1 MTYRIELTA
10 AAKRAL
16 ANTLPEAVAV
26 ACWEFIRGPLAENPY
41 RVGKPLRDRLEG
53 RYSARRGEFRVI
65 YQIVDDRVFVRVIHI
80 AHRRDV
86 YRRRTQVAGR

>member
-1 MTYRIELTA
+1 VTYRIELTKA
-10 AAKRAL
+10 ARQAL
-16 ANTLPEAVAV
+16 TELLPEPVAV

-41 RVGKPLRDRLEG
+41 RVGKPLRNHLKG

-65 YQIVDDRVFVRVIHI
+65 YQIFDDRVVVRVIHI

-86 YRRRTQVAGR
+86 YRR

>member
-10 AAKRAL
+10 SAKRSL
-16 ANTLPEAVAV
+16 EVTLPEAAAV
-26 ACWEFIRGPLAENPY
+26 ACWEFIRGHLAESPF

-65 YQIVDDRVFVRVIHI
+65 YQIFEEVIVVGVI
-80 AHRRDV
+80 TIDHRRDAC
-86 YRRRTQVAGR
+86 R